1 MLIKTKSL
9 ATKQPSGLEF
19 KPPAHSI
26 LQMSTLTIE
35 PSALPEIMAAGGT
48 VIDVR
53 TPAEYK
59 SAHVVG
65 AELHPLD
72 KLDAAAYC
80 NSTNTDTPVYILC
93 QSGKR
98 AGMAAQQLSAAGH
111 TQAIVVDGGTLAAID
126 AGLDIA
132 YGKGAISIER
142 QVRIAA
148 GLLVL
153 SGTLAGAFVHPAFL
167 IVPGFVGTGLAFA
180 GITDTC
186 GMAMALGKCP
196 WNQ

>member
-1 MLIKTKSL
+1 M
-9 ATKQPSGLEF
+9 
-19 KPPAHSI
+19 SI
-26 LQMSTLTIE
+26 QTIEASTL
-35 PSALPEIMAAGGT
+35 AEIIAKGGT

-59 SAHVVG
+59 SAHVIG

-80 NSTNTDTPVYILC
+80 KDAGTDAPVYILC

-98 AGMAAQQLSAAGH
+98 ASMAAEKLAAAGH
-111 TQAIVVDGGTLAAID
+111 SQAIVVEGGTLAAID
-126 AGLDIA
+126 AGLDIE

-142 QVRIAA
+142 QVRIVA
-148 GLLVL
+148 GLMVL
-153 SGTLAGAFVHPAFL
+153 CGTLAGVFIHPGFL

-186 GMAMALGKCP
+186 GMAMMLGKCP

>member
-1 MLIKTKSL
+1 M
-9 ATKQPSGLEF
+9 
-19 KPPAHSI
+19 SI
-26 LQMSTLTIE
+26 QTIEASTLPKIIA
-35 PSALPEIMAAGGT
+35 SGSS

-65 AELHPLD
+65 AVLHPLD
-72 KLDAAAYC
+72 QLDVAAL
-80 NSTNTDTPVYILC
+80 SKNTETPIYILC

-98 AGMAAQQLSAAGH
+98 ASMAAEKLIAAGH
-111 TQAIVVDGGTLAAID
+111 TQAIVVTGGTEAAIK
-126 AGLDIA
+126 AGLDIE

-148 GLLVL
+148 GLLAL
-153 SGTLAGAFVHPAFL
+153 CGTLAGVFIHPGFL
-167 IVPGFVGTGLAFA
+167 IVPGFVGAGLTFA

>member
-1 MLIKTKSL
+1 
-9 ATKQPSGLEF
+9 
-19 KPPAHSI
+19 
-26 LQMSTLTIE
+26 MSTQTIE
-35 PSALPEIMAAGGT
+35 PAALPKIMTAGGT

-65 AELHPLD
+65 AMLHPLD
-72 KLDAAAYC
+72 RLDAAAYC
-80 NSTNTDTPVYILC
+80 QNTGTDKPVYILC

-98 AGMAAQQLSAAGH
+98 ASIAAEQLSAAGH
-111 TQAIVVDGGTLAAID
+111 TQAIVVEGGTLAAID

-153 SGTLAGAFVHPAFL
+153 GGTLAAAFIHPAFL

-186 GMAMALGKCP
+186 GMAMLLAKCP

>member
-1 MLIKTKSL
+1 
-9 ATKQPSGLEF
+9 
-19 KPPAHSI
+19 
-26 LQMSTLTIE
+26 MSTQTIDA
-35 PSALPEIMAAGGT
+35 STLPEIIAAGGT

-53 TPAEYK
+53 TPAEFK

-65 AELHPLD
+65 ATLHPLD
-72 KLDAAAYC
+72 QLDAAAFC
-80 NSTNTDTPVYILC
+80 RNAGIDQPVYILC

-98 AGMAAQQLSAAGH
+98 ASMAAEQLTSAGH
-111 TQAIVVDGGTLAAID
+111 TQAIVVEGGTLAAID

-132 YGKGAISIER
+132 YGKGVISIER

-153 SGTLAGAFVHPAFL
+153 GGTLAGVFVHPGFL

-186 GMAMALGKCP
+186 GMAMALAKCP

>member
-1 MLIKTKSL
+1 M
-9 ATKQPSGLEF
+9 
-19 KPPAHSI
+19 SI
-26 LQMSTLTIE
+26 QAIDASTL
-35 PSALPEIMAAGGT
+35 PKIMADGGI

-53 TPAEYK
+53 TPAEFQ
-59 SAHVVG
+59 SAHVIG
-65 AELHPLD
+65 AALNPLD
-72 KLDAAAYC
+72 QLDAVAYC
-80 NSTNTDTPVYILC
+80 HNTGINTPVYILC

-98 AGMAAQQLSAAGH
+98 ARIAAEKLAAAGH
-111 TQAIVVDGGTLAAID
+111 LHTVIVEGGTEAAIQ

-153 SGTLAGAFVHPAFL
+153 CGTVAGALVHPGFL
-167 IVPGFVGTGLAFA
+167 VVPGFVGTGLAFA

-186 GMAMALGKCP
+186 GMAIALTKCP
-196 WNQ
+196 WNK

>member
-1 MLIKTKSL
+1 MSPQTITASEL
-9 ATKQPSGLEF
+9 
-19 KPPAHSI
+19 PPLLVNQS
-26 LQMSTLTIE
+26 
-35 PSALPEIMAAGGT
+35 T

-53 TPAEYK
+53 TPAEFK
-59 SAHVVG
+59 AAHVNG
-65 AELHPLD
+65 AQLHPLD
-72 KLDAAAYC
+72 SLDPVAFCKAHG
-80 NSTNTDTPVYILC
+80 TDEPVYLLC

-98 AGMAAQQLSAAGH
+98 ASMAADRLIQAGH
-111 TQAIVVDGGTLAAID
+111 KNIIVVEGGTAAAIEH
-126 AGLDIA
+126 GLDIA

-153 SGTLAGAFVHPAFL
+153 AGTLAGAFIHPALL
-167 IVPGFVGTGLAFA
+167 IVPGFVGAGLAFA

-186 GMAMALGKCP
+186 GMAMALAKCP

>member
-1 MLIKTKSL
+1 MNQKSVS
-9 ATKQPSGLEF
+9 PSE
-19 KPPAHSI
+19 
-26 LQMSTLTIE
+26 
-35 PSALPEIMAAGGT
+35 LPQLFINQST

-53 TPAEYK
+53 TPGEFNA
-59 SAHVVG
+59 AHVNG
-65 AELHPLD
+65 AQLQPLD
-72 KLDAAAYC
+72 QLDAASFC
-80 NSTNTDTPVYILC
+80 ETHGTENPVYLLC

-98 AGMAAQQLSAAGH
+98 ATVAAGKLISAGH
-111 TQAIVVDGGTLAAID
+111 KNVIVVEGGTAAAIEH
-126 AGLDIA
+126 GLDIN

-153 SGTLAGAFVHPAFL
+153 CGTLAGVFLHSAFL
-167 IVPGFVGTGLAFA
+167 IVPGFVGAGLAFA
-180 GITDTC
+180 GWTDTC

>member
-1 MLIKTKSL
+1 
-9 ATKQPSGLEF
+9 
-19 KPPAHSI
+19 
-26 LQMSTLTIE
+26 MSTHTINA
-35 PSALPEIMAAGGT
+35 SALPEIMAAGGT

-53 TPAEYK
+53 TPAEFK

-65 AELHPLD
+65 AALQPLD
-72 KLDAAAYC
+72 QLDAAAYC
-80 NSTNTDTPVYILC
+80 QTAGSDSAVYILC

-98 AGMAAQQLSAAGH
+98 ASIAAGQLTAAGH
-111 TQAIVVDGGTLAAID
+111 TQAIVVEGGTLAAID

-148 GLLVL
+148 GLLVFC
-153 SGTLAGAFVHPAFL
+153 GTLAGAYIHPGFL
-167 IVPGFVGTGLAFA
+167 IIPGSVGAGLAFA

-186 GMAMALGKCP
+186 GMAMALAKCP

>member
-1 MLIKTKSL
+1 MN
-9 ATKQPSGLEF
+9 
-19 KPPAHSI
+19 
-26 LQMSTLTIE
+26 LQTIE
-35 PSALPEIMAAGGT
+35 ASKLTDILASGGA

-59 SAHVVG
+59 SAHVIG

-72 KLDAAAYC
+72 KFDAAAY
-80 NSTNTDTPVYILC
+80 SQSAGTDKPVYILC

-98 AGMAAQQLSAAGH
+98 ASMAAEKLVAAGH
-111 TQAIVVDGGTLAAID
+111 TQAIVVEGGTLAAID
-126 AGLDIA
+126 AGLNIE

-153 SGTLAGAFVHPAFL
+153 SGTLAGVFIHP
-167 IVPGFVGTGLAFA
+167 
-180 GITDTC
+180 
-186 GMAMALGKCP
+186 
-196 WNQ
+196 

>member
-1 MLIKTKSL
+1 
-9 ATKQPSGLEF
+9 
-19 KPPAHSI
+19 
-26 LQMSTLTIE
+26 MSTQTIKA
-35 PSALPEIMAAGGT
+35 STLAEIMAAGGT

-53 TPAEYK
+53 TPAEFK

-65 AELHPLD
+65 ATLQPLD
-72 KLDAAAYC
+72 RLDAAAYC
-80 NSTNTDTPVYILC
+80 QSKGTNTAVYILC

-98 AGMAAQQLSAAGH
+98 ASIAAEKLIAAGH
-111 TQAIVVDGGTLAAID
+111 KQAIVVEGGTLAAID

-153 SGTLAGAFVHPAFL
+153 CGTLAGAYIHAGFL
-167 IVPGFVGTGLAFA
+167 IVPGFVGAGLAFA

-186 GMAMALGKCP
+186 GMAMALAKCP

>member
-1 MLIKTKSL
+1 M
-9 ATKQPSGLEF
+9 
-19 KPPAHSI
+19 SI
-26 LQMSTLTIE
+26 QTIDTT
-35 PSALPEIMAAGGT
+35 PLPEIMAAGGT

-65 AELHPLD
+65 AELLPLD
-72 KLDAAAYC
+72 QLDATAFCQKAG
-80 NSTNTDTPVYILC
+80 TDTPVYILC

-98 AGMAAQQLSAAGH
+98 ASMAAEKLTAAGH
-111 TQAIVVDGGTLAAID
+111 TQAIIVEGGTVAAID

-153 SGTLAGAFVHPAFL
+153 GGTLAGVFVHPGFL

-186 GMAMALGKCP
+186 GMAMLLAKCP

>member
-1 MLIKTKSL
+1 M
-9 ATKQPSGLEF
+9 
-19 KPPAHSI
+19 SI
-26 LQMSTLTIE
+26 QTIE
-35 PSALPEIMAAGGT
+35 PSALPEIIAAGGT

-65 AELHPLD
+65 TTLHPLD
-72 KLDAAAYC
+72 QLNAAAYC
-80 NSTNTDTPVYILC
+80 QNTDTDKPIYILC

-98 AGMAAQQLSAAGH
+98 ASMAAQQLSAAGH

-153 SGTLAGAFVHPAFL
+153 GGTLAGVFIHSAFL
-167 IVPGFVGTGLAFA
+167 IIPGFVGTGLAFA

-186 GMAMALGKCP
+186 GMAMALAKCP

>member
-1 MLIKTKSL
+1 MNFNHRTRSL
-9 ATKQPSGLEF
+9 SL
-19 KPPAHSI
+19 
-26 LQMSTLTIE
+26 MSTQSIKASTL
-35 PSALPEIMAAGGT
+35 AEIIAAGGT

-53 TPAEYK
+53 TPAEFK

-65 AELHPLD
+65 AALQPLD
-72 KLDAAAYC
+72 RLDAAAYC
-80 NSTNTDTPVYILC
+80 QSKGTNTAVYILC

-98 AGMAAQQLSAAGH
+98 ASIAAEQLTAAGH
-111 TQAIVVDGGTLAAID
+111 IQAIVVEGGTLAAID

-148 GLLVL
+148 GLLVFC
-153 SGTLAGAFVHPAFL
+153 GTLAGVFLHSACL
-167 IVPGFVGTGLAFA
+167 IVPGFVGAGLAFA
-180 GITDTC
+180 GLTDTC

>member
-1 MLIKTKSL
+1 MST
-9 ATKQPSGLEF
+9 
-19 KPPAHSI
+19 HSI
-26 LQMSTLTIE
+26 KVSTL
-35 PSALPEIMAAGGT
+35 SEIIAAGGI

-53 TPAEYK
+53 TPAEFK

-65 AELHPLD
+65 AVLQPLSR
-72 KLDAAAYC
+72 LDARTYC
-80 NSTNTDTPVYILC
+80 RSEGIDTPVYILC

-98 AGMAAQQLSAAGH
+98 AGIAAEQLNAAGH
-111 TQAIVVDGGTLAAID
+111 TQAIVVEGGTLAAID

-148 GLLVL
+148 GLLVFC
-153 SGTLAGAFVHPAFL
+153 GTLAGVFL
-167 IVPGFVGTGLAFA
+167 HSALLIIPGFVGAGLAFA

-186 GMAMALGKCP
+186 GMAMALSKCP

>member
-1 MLIKTKSL
+1 MST
-9 ATKQPSGLEF
+9 
-19 KPPAHSI
+19 HSI
-26 LQMSTLTIE
+26 KVSTL
-35 PSALPEIMAAGGT
+35 SEIISAGGI

-53 TPAEYK
+53 TPAEFE

-65 AELHPLD
+65 ATLQPLSQ
-72 KLDAAAYC
+72 LDAAAYC
-80 NSTNTDTPVYILC
+80 QSEDIDTPVYILC

-98 AGMAAQQLSAAGH
+98 ARIAAEQLFAAGH
-111 TQAIVVDGGTLAAID
+111 TQAIVVEGGTLAAIR

-132 YGKGAISIER
+132 YGKRTISIER

-148 GLLVL
+148 GLLIFC
-153 SGTLAGAFVHPAFL
+153 GTLAGVFLHSAFL
-167 IVPGFVGTGLAFA
+167 TVPGFIGAGLAFA
-180 GITDTC
+180 GLTDTC

>member
-1 MLIKTKSL
+1 
-9 ATKQPSGLEF
+9 
-19 KPPAHSI
+19 
-26 LQMSTLTIE
+26 MSTQTIE
-35 PSALPEIMAAGGT
+35 ASTLPEIMTAGGT

-53 TPAEYK
+53 TPAEFK
-59 SAHVVG
+59 SAHVIG

-72 KLDAAAYC
+72 KLDATAYC
-80 NSTNTDTPVYILC
+80 QGSATDKPVYILC

-98 AGMAAQQLSAAGH
+98 ANMAAQKLAAAGH
-111 TQAIVVDGGTLAAID
+111 TQAIVVEGGTEAAIK

-132 YGKGAISIER
+132 YGRKAISIER
-142 QVRIAA
+142 QVRIVA

-153 SGTLAGAFVHPAFL
+153 SGTLAGVFLHSGFL

-180 GITDTC
+180 GISDTC